1 MKTPPTAALP
11 PSSWSVTSPPD
22 YSFPEAIAAQDE
34 LVRWTKEAP
43 DDKPPRRRIGNAT
56 LMIPEPPPREGK
68 LLDAEKLRRYEETG
82 IAFPMPI
89 ASPSGIKC
97 YQEGFQDLESRAG
110 GVQKY
115 TAAPHLFFPWAWDL
129 ATLPRLLDAA
139 EDLIG
144 PELVIES
151 SLLLCK
157 YPHDPAFAPWHQD
170 GVHSAWYKSPSV
182 SAWIAIVD
190 ATPENGC
197 MQVIPGS
204 HRSGRAAHAE
214 IDREDS
220 LFGPGTEIDAEVDE
234 SQAVCV
240 ALAAGETSFHHSSI
254 VHGSPSNR
262 SSQKRLSLIVRFV
275 TPLFREP
282 RSPFPAA
289 RARSSADLSHMTLL
303 EILPA
308 GEPDECFARWQ
319 AFASQ
324 NRRGSGAKTAV
335 Q

>member
-1 MKTPPTAALP
+1 
-11 PSSWSVTSPPD
+11 
-22 YSFPEAIAAQDE
+22 
-34 LVRWTKEAP
+34 
-43 DDKPPRRRIGNAT
+43 
-56 LMIPEPPPREGK
+56 MIPETPPREGK
-68 LLDAEKLRRYEETG
+68 MLNAEKLRQYEETG
-82 IAFPMPI
+82 IVFHVPI
-89 ASPSGIKC
+89 ASSSEIKRC
-97 YQEGFQDLESRAG
+97 QEGFQALESRGG

-115 TAAPHLFFPWAWDL
+115 TATPHLFFPWAWEL

-170 GVHSAWYKSPSV
+170 GVHSGWHKSPSV

-197 MQVIPGS
+197 RQVIPGS

-214 IDREDS
+214 IDRENS
-220 LFGPGTEIDAEVDE
+220 LFGPGAEIEAEVDK

-254 VHGSPSNR
+254 VHGSPPNR
-262 SSQKRLSLIVRFV
+262 SSQKRISLIVRFV

-282 RSPFPAA
+282 RSPFPAV
-289 RARSSADLSHMTLL
+289 RARGSADLSHMMLL
-303 EILPA
+303 ETPPT

-319 AFASQ
+319 AFAGQ
-324 NRRGSGAKTAV
+324 NRRGSGAKTTAAP
-335 Q
+335 